1 MGRVPGRSHS
11 DSPSHRRSFVALAVV
26 AIVVGTLAV
35 PAGAE
40 WLTETAAGWSE
51 GQALLVVVDDSD
63 LGEGSEADLRGEEP
77 RADAI
82 LIVRWWPE
90 CDRLEVVSIPRDLRV
105 GGPEP
110 LAVVFG
116 TGGPGAVESALER
129 EFELDMFAT
138 VTLDVAHVADLTRDV
153 GPLSIELPLPARDRR
168 SGFVGG
174 PGTVVLDASTSIAFL
189 RSRQWE
195 ELRDG
200 AWQPADDAD
209 RGRIERQQAYLA
221 SLLQA
226 IGELPARERLW
237 LLARTTLRSDLAI
250 DRLWPLVGFV
260 ADLGGEHALA
270 AATLPVE
277 QASSDSDRRSP
288 FAPDR
293 LGALQRVVP
302 RDDAGRVFERTSCA
316 GKEAA
321 G

>member
-1 MGRVPGRSHS
+1 MGWAPGRSHS
-11 DSPSHRRSFVALAVV
+11 DSPSDRRLFVALAVV
-26 AIVVGTLAV
+26 AIVVGALAV
-35 PAGAE
+35 PPSAE

-63 LGEGSEADLRGEEP
+63 VGEGPQADVRGEEP

-82 LIVRWWPE
+82 LVVRWWPD
-90 CDRLEVVSIPRDLRV
+90 CDRLEVVSIPRDVRV

-129 EFELDMFAT
+129 AFGLDMFAT
-138 VTLDVAHVADLTRDV
+138 VTLDVADVADLTRDV

-200 AWQPADDAD
+200 AWQPADDGE

-221 SLLQA
+221 SLVEA
-226 IGELPARERLW
+226 IGELPARQRLW

-250 DRLWPLVGFV
+250 DRLRPLVGFAAGV
-260 ADLGGEHALA
+260 GGEHVLA

-302 RDDAGRVFERTSCA
+302 RADAERVFERTPCS

>member
-1 MGRVPGRSHS
+1 MGRALGRPRS
-11 DSPSHRRSFVALAVV
+11 DSPSHRRSIVALGLVAVVAGALAV
-26 AIVVGTLAV
+26 
-35 PAGAE
+35 PPGAA
-40 WLTETAAGWSE
+40 WLSETAAGWSE

-63 LGEGSEADLRGEEP
+63 LGDGPQADLRSEER

-82 LIVRWWPE
+82 LVVRWWPD
-90 CDRLEVVSIPRDLRV
+90 CDRLEVVSIPRGVRV
-105 GGPEP
+105 DGPEP
-110 LAVVFG
+110 LAVAFG
-116 TGGPGAVESALER
+116 TGGPRAVESALER
-129 EFELDMFAT
+129 AFGLDVFAT
-138 VTLDVAHVADLTRDV
+138 VTLDVADVADLTRDV

-168 SGFVGG
+168 SGFVAG

-200 AWQPADDAD
+200 AWQPADDGEW
-209 RGRIERQQAYLA
+209 GRIERQQAYLV

-250 DRLWPLVGFV
+250 DRLRPVVGLL
-260 ADLGGEHALA
+260 AGIGGEHALA

-277 QASSDSDRRSP
+277 PTSRDSDRRSP

-293 LGALQRVVP
+293 LGALEHVVP
-302 RDDAGRVFERTSCA
+302 RPDAGSVFERNPCT
-316 GKEAA
+316 GTEAA